1 MLEPLFD
8 ILSWILFIAG
18 SALVVI
24 GALGIWRFPDF
35 YSRLHAAWVTDTFG
49 ADLVL
54 LAMVFQADNW
64 LIVVKLFIIFMF
76 LVMTSP
82 VSTHAVAH
90 AALVGGLRPQ
100 LGSDLHRARSEAEI
114 QGEDEEG
121 EA

>member
-35 YSRLHAAWVTDTFG
+35 YSRLHAAGVTDTFG

-90 AALVGGLRPQ
+90 AALVGGLRPK